1 MCATMRKSLIG
12 WRRRAASPAYLSLLP
27 EREAFARKMRNLVDY
42 ERTGVPVVRGG
53 KAFYRWNAGL
63 MNQ

>member
-1 MCATMRKSLIG
+1 
-12 WRRRAASPAYLSLLP
+12 LP

-63 MNQ
+63 MNQWQLLADGDASADARAR